1 MQGTMKC
8 AIYYGPKDVKM
19 EERPIPQIT
28 ENDVL
33 VKILRA
39 GICGSD
45 LTAWNYGGE
54 PTGVFPGNPFGHE
67 MVGKIVEKGAK
78 VGKDINV
85 GDIVFVEPLK
95 STKAGTIMADMLGGF
110 GEYVKVENAKSH
122 HNIYVLPKDVDL
134 DSAALI
140 EPFSVGAKGAI
151 CMNASKDENV
161 VVLGAGPIGLSAAA
175 TLVARGLK
183 NVVVVDRVDWR
194 LDIAKELGA
203 KTINTATED
212 LQSKL
217 LEIFGEAPQHA
228 IDFSAVDPK
237 LLQQI
242 FAYTQKVGMNFSAK
256 TPNVDLVVDAAG
268 AMPLLSQFIANSK
281 HGTKFSIVAV
291 YKNNIEIPGASFVMN
306 EPCFRG
312 SQGYD
317 RETIEEV
324 IGYIV
329 NKKVDAKK
337 MVTAKYKHADF
348 VEAIT
353 AAANPDKNVK
363 VLIEYAD

>member
-8 AIYYGPKDVKM
+8 AIYYGPKDVRM

-45 LTAWNYGGE
+45 VTAWNYGGE

-67 MVGKIVEKGAK
+67 MVGKIVEKGAN
-78 VGKDINV
+78 VADDLNV

-122 HNIYVLPKDVDL
+122 RNLFVLPKDVDL

-140 EPFSVGAKGAI
+140 EPFSVGAKGAT
-151 CMNASKDENV
+151 CMNASVNENV

-183 NVVVVDRVDWR
+183 NVVVVDRVGWR
-194 LDIAKELGA
+194 LDIAQQLGA
-203 KTINTATED
+203 KTINTATEE
-212 LQSKL
+212 LMPRL
-217 LEIFGEAPQHA
+217 LEIFGEAPQKA
-228 IDFSAVDPK
+228 IDFSAVDPQ

-242 FAYTQKVGMNFSAK
+242 FAYTQKVGMNFGAK
-256 TPNVDLVVDAAG
+256 TPNIDLVVDAAG
-268 AMPLLSQFIANSK
+268 AMQLLAQFIANSK

-291 YKNNIEIPGASFVMN
+291 YKHNLEIPGAVFVMN
-306 EPCFRG
+306 EPCFKG

-317 RETIEEV
+317 DATIEEV
-324 IGYIV
+324 TDYIV
-329 NKKVDAKK
+329 NKKIDAKK
-337 MVTAKYKHADF
+337 IVTAKYKHADF
-348 VEAIT
+348 VEAIA
-353 AAANPDKNVK
+353 AAANPDKNIK
-363 VLIEYAD
+363 VLVEYDD

>member
-8 AIYYGPKDVKM
+8 AIYYGPKNVKM

-78 VGKDINV
+78 VAKDINV

-95 STKAGTIMADMLGGF
+95 STRAGTIMADMLGGF
-110 GEYVKVENAKSH
+110 GEYVKVENAKTN

-151 CMNASKDENV
+151 CLNSSKEENV

-194 LDIAKELGA
+194 LDIARELGA

-212 LQSKL
+212 LQAKL
-217 LEIFGEAPQHA
+217 LEIFGEAPQKA
-228 IDFSAVDPK
+228 MDFSAVNPE

-256 TPNVDLVVDAAG
+256 TPDIDLVVDAAG
-268 AMPLLSQFIANSK
+268 AMPLLAQFISNSK

-317 RETIEEV
+317 EETIKEV
-324 IGYIV
+324 IDYIV

-337 MVTAKYKHADF
+337 MVTAKYNHADF
-348 VEAIT
+348 VEAIA
-353 AAANPDKNVK
+353 AAANPDKNIK
-363 VLIEYAD
+363 VLIQYAD